1 MDPPGSISGSS
12 RSTNSNETRNVGYGN
27 DNANIRADSIS
38 ITERVANI
46 VVDEEEQEQFRLMAM
61 IEANVRVMDNT
72 GFDRAEYD
80 RQQQQ
85 QQQQQQ
91 QRDDSHQSNNNPR
104 VRPRPMHFFFSPP
117 PIPRPTLPVPPRS
130 QYNRPSLNSPFTSTM
145 TGSMSASSFSASS
158 HTDTA
163 GATTTSFITTFPAFA
178 QEASLPPRRANRWYN
193 KHPRSTIVPELC
205 DGVVVQLPDGSIV
218 DETIIEER
226 GKEDYRSDIGNDD
239 LPARP
244 TKISHDPCHIIVD
257 CLGCGCRLRV
267 HRLAGLVNCSRCLT
281 VSPSIP
287 PEDGR

>member
-12 RSTNSNETRNVGYGN
+12 RSTNSNDVRNVGYGN
-27 DNANIRADSIS
+27 ENAANIRADSIIVS
-38 ITERVANI
+38 ITESVANVANI
-46 VVDEEEQEQFRLMAM
+46 LVDEEEQEQFRLMAM

-85 QQQQQQ
+85 QQQ
-91 QRDDSHQSNNNPR
+91 RDDSHQSNNNPR
-104 VRPRPMHFFFSPP
+104 VRPRPMDFFFSPP
-117 PIPRPTLPVPPRS
+117 PIPRPMLPVPPRL
-130 QYNRPSLNSPFTSTM
+130 QNNRPSFNSPLTSTM

-158 HTDTA
+158 HTA
-163 GATTTSFITTFPAFA
+163 GATCSSITTFPAFA

-205 DGVVVQLPDGSIV
+205 DGVVVQLPDGTIV
-218 DETIIEER
+218 DDTIIDAR
-226 GKEDYRSDIGNDD
+226 GEEDYRSTIGNDGR
-239 LPARP
+239 PARP
-244 TKISHDPCHIIVD
+244 TKLSHDPCHIIVD

-287 PEDGR
+287 P